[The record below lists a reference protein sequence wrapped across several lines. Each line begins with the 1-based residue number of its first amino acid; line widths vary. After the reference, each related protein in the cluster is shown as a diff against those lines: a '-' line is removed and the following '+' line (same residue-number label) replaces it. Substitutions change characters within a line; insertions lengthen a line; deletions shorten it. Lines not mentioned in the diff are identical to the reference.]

1 MKFAEVMR
9 RRRRSPVDAA
19 ARGLAAGAIG
29 TAVMTAGQLAYLKAT
44 GGESSSTPAEVG
56 KRIIEGV
63 FKREVPEERMELLNN
78 VMHIAYGT
86 SWGAAYGLARRG
98 RANAG
103 PTSGLAF
110 GAVVW
115 AASLVHLPAMKLA
128 PPVWEYSPK
137 DIAPDLGFHLLYGA
151 GVGAG
156 FRAVG

>member
-1 MKFAEVMR
+1 MLS
-9 RRRRSPVDAA
+9 RRRSPFSATV
-19 ARGLAAGAIG
+19 RGLAAGAIG
-29 TAVMTAGQLAYLKAT
+29 TAVMTAGQLVYLKAT
-44 GGESSSTPAEVG
+44 GGASSSTPALVG

-78 VMHIAYGT
+78 VMHVAYGT
-86 SWGAAYGLARRG
+86 SWGAAYGLARNTGNRG
-98 RANAG
+98 GVA
-103 PTSGLAF
+103 TGLAF

-115 AASLVHLPAMKLA
+115 GASLVELPAMKLG